1 MTVMKIHMKFVYFGF
16 QLRAVPMRLARP
28 VVVVQV
34 RDHSLAHQEGLPKLP
49 VPPLRQTCERYLA
62 ALEPL
67 VSEEEM
73 DHTRQLMAEFLSSGG
88 VGERLQ
94 KGLERRARKTE
105 NWVYKVADCVRVARL
120 DKIILSKLSFK
131 KPSVVFLAQ
140 WHLVLRNYYYYY
152 YYYSNQI

>member
-1 MTVMKIHMKFVYFGF
+1 MCFFGGGS
-16 QLRAVPMRLARP
+16 QSRAVPTRLSRP
-28 VVVVQV
+28 VVVVQI
-34 RDHSLAHQEGLPKLP
+34 RDHSLAHQDGLPKLP

-73 DHTRQLMAEFLSSGG
+73 AHTRQLMAEFLSSGG

-105 NWVYKVADCVRVARL
+105 NWVHKVANCIWVDLFSSRL
-120 DKIILSKLSFK
+120 LFQSHQFI
-131 KPSVVFLAQ
+131 VFLVQ
-140 WHLVLRNYYYYY
+140 
-152 YYYSNQI
+152 

>member
-1 MTVMKIHMKFVYFGF
+1 MGS
-16 QLRAVPMRLARP
+16 QSRAVPKRLARP
-28 VVVVQV
+28 VVVVQI
-34 RDHSLAHQEGLPKLP
+34 RDQSLAHQDALPKLP

-73 DHTRQLMAEFLSSGG
+73 NHTHQLMAEFLSSGG

-105 NWVYKVADCVRVARL
+105 NWVQQVANCVRVARL
-120 DKIILSKLSFK
+120 D
-131 KPSVVFLAQ
+131 
-140 WHLVLRNYYYYY
+140 
-152 YYYSNQI
+152 